1 MKFEHLIEIN
11 ELNNPLTE
19 VITRAQLWRG
29 LVLRAE
35 APQLF
40 VSYIDEATISERTE
54 VSMARSL
61 RYGELIIV
69 DNVSLVHLEHVHY
82 AVAEQKDIPQSSLRM
97 SIEEPE
103 PNALFVRFAYD
114 DGHSAAEDLANEV
127 YNEYR
132 RSAYQEADIDTVRL
146 IREMAE
152 YGRLNGPLS

>member
-1 MKFEHLIEIN
+1 MKFEHLVEIN
-11 ELNNPLTE
+11 ELHNPLTE

-35 APQLF
+35 SPQLF
-40 VSYIDEATISERTE
+40 VTYIDEANVTERTE

-61 RYGELIIV
+61 RYGELVIV
-69 DNVSLVHLEHVHY
+69 DTVRLVHLEHVHY

-97 SIEEPE
+97 SIEEPTPE
-103 PNALFVRFAYD
+103 ALFVRFAYD

-152 YGRLNGPLS
+152 YGRLNGALS

>member
-1 MKFEHLIEIN
+1 MKFEHLVEIN
-11 ELNNPLTE
+11 ELHNPLTE
-19 VITRAQLWRG
+19 VITREQLWRG

-35 APQLF
+35 SPQLF
-40 VSYIDEATISERTE
+40 VTYIDEANVTERTE

-69 DNVSLVHLEHVHY
+69 DTVNLVHLEHVHY

-97 SIEEPE
+97 SIEEPTPE
-103 PNALFVRFAYD
+103 ALFVRFAYD

>member
-11 ELNNPLTE
+11 DLKNPLIE
-19 VITRAQLWRG
+19 VLTREQLWRG

-35 APQLF
+35 SPKLF
-40 VSYIDEATISERTE
+40 MEYIDEVSVTDRTE
-54 VSMARSL
+54 VSMARTI
-61 RYGELIIV
+61 RYGELIVV
-69 DNVSLVHLEHVHY
+69 DQVSLVHLEHVHY
-82 AVAEQKDIPQSSLRM
+82 AVAAQKDIPESSLRM
-97 SIEEPE
+97 SIDEPS
-103 PNALFVRFAYD
+103 PGALFVRFAYD
-114 DGHSAAEDLANEV
+114 DGHSAEEDAENEM

>member
-1 MKFEHLIEIN
+1 MKFEHLVEIN
-11 ELNNPLTE
+11 ELHNPLTE

-35 APQLF
+35 SPQLF
-40 VSYIDEATISERTE
+40 VTYIDEANVTERTE

-61 RYGELIIV
+61 RYGELVIV
-69 DNVSLVHLEHVHY
+69 DTVSLVHLEHVHY

-97 SIEEPE
+97 SIEEPT
-103 PNALFVRFAYD
+103 PDALFVRFAYD

-152 YGRLNGPLS
+152 YGRLNGALS